1 MVLTPTETDIIK
13 GIPIPFLPKRD
24 AVCSLSDVGCYNK
37 WTPKDIE
44 LWERSGPK
52 PVKSFIKYITG
63 EKLPGELQ
71 LSNLVLSLDFYAR
84 EKKSSIADLFR
95 TKMPCTRNF
104 VSIFIL

>member
-71 LSNLVLSLDFYAR
+71 LSPSTFFRFLYKKE
-84 EKKSSIADLFR
+84 EK
-95 TKMPCTRNF
+95 
-104 VSIFIL
+104 